1 MKKLVVLL
9 FLFLAF
15 AKGNAQ
21 LLNPVKWTT
30 QIEKKS
36 NGNYILTFNGVIESG
51 WHLYSQYTAEGGSLP
66 LEILFKNQKGNFE
79 LIGKTKES
87 KTKTAYND
95 IFEVNETFFEK
106 NAQLTQEIQLTN
118 PKVSKIEVSFDYQVC
133 KDACINLEKKFTFLI
148 PSQAA
153 VNTAE
158 APLDT
163 TKITVD
169 TTEVAT
175 QKIIEKPTQSNSI
188 SENSEEEMGLWS
200 IFIIAFFSKKVSLT
214 SKISL

>member
-21 LLNPVKWTT
+21 MLNPVKWTT

-36 NGNYILTFNGVIESG
+36 DGNYVLTFNGVIESG

-66 LEILFKNQKGNFE
+66 LEILFKNQKGNFD

-87 KTKTAYND
+87 KTKTAYNV

-106 NAQLTQEIQLTN
+106 N
-118 PKVSKIEVSFDYQVC
+118 F
-133 KDACINLEKKFTFLI
+133 
-148 PSQAA
+148 
-153 VNTAE
+153 
-158 APLDT
+158 
-163 TKITVD
+163 
-169 TTEVAT
+169 
-175 QKIIEKPTQSNSI
+175 
-188 SENSEEEMGLWS
+188 
-200 IFIIAFFSKKVSLT
+200 
-214 SKISL
+214 